1 MNQPLMPKA
10 TAVWLIDNTTL
21 TFKQIADF
29 CGLHELEVKG
39 IADGDVAVG
48 IKAYNPILSNQLTR
62 EEIQLS
68 SEDPSRLLQMNK
80 KNTEIEVKK
89 MVGTKYTPI
98 SKREDRPNAIA
109 WLTKNYPQLADSQIC
124 KLVGTTKNT
133 VVGIRTRKHWNM
145 SNISPKDPVA
155 ANLCTQTDLI
165 KAIERAKKKQERL
178 EKKRKKKKQNKQILL
193 NKKFF

>member
-1 MNQPLMPKA
+1 MSNVPLMPMA
-10 TAVWLIDNTTL
+10 TAVWLVENTSI
-21 TFKQIADF
+21 TFKQIAKF
-29 CGLHELEVKG
+29 CNLHELEIKG

-178 EKKRKKKKQNKQILL
+178 EKEKKKEKAKQANSAE
-193 NKKFF
+193 

>member
-1 MNQPLMPKA
+1 MNHPLMPKA
-10 TAVWLIDNTTL
+10 TAVWLIENTTL

-29 CGLHELEVKG
+29 SGLHELEIKG

-68 SEDPSRLLQMNK
+68 SEDEMRPLQMKK
-80 KNTEIEVKK
+80 KNIEIEVKK
-89 MVGTKYTPI
+89 MIGTKYIPI
-98 SKREDRPNAIA
+98 AKREDRPNAIA
-109 WLTKNYPQLADSQIC
+109 WLTKNYPYLADSQIC

-133 VVGIRTRKHWNM
+133 VVGIRTRKYWNM
-145 SNISPKDPVA
+145 SNVSPKDPVA

-165 KAIERAKKKQERL
+165 KAIEKAKKKQEKTEK
-178 EKKRKKKKQNKQILL
+178 EKKKEKAKQANLAE
-193 NKKFF
+193 